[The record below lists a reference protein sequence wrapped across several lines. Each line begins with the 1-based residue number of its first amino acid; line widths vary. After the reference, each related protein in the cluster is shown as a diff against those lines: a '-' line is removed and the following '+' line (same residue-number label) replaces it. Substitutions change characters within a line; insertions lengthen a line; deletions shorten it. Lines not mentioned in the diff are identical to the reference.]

1 MTDAPANPKL
11 SNELSNPDLE
21 GLMKLSNRE
30 GVDIRP
36 TLLRVIT
43 DLYLQKSDHSAEASR
58 RYERLALKLIEHVDA
73 KTKATIAQKIAGYP
87 NAPASVRQ
95 RLLKEYI
102 KIKTPDEQALA
113 APVAQPAKPAEHKPA
128 ATGMAAAQ
136 ELSELF
142 FTANAEE
149 RRLILLNLPYAPIT
163 PAEPLEPTAAKA
175 VSQRLEAAALN
186 HRIEAFARELEQ
198 ALSISRDLAHRMV
211 TDPSGEPIVVAA
223 SALQMSAAVLQRI
236 LLCINPVI
244 SQSVQLVY
252 DLALLHEDLKAASA
266 LRMIAIW
273 QAAHR
278 PETHPG
284 TGSKSATTPQSAAPQ
299 EQHQSEQRQDDPRQ
313 AEQQPAARHAV
324 EQRTVEQR
332 RAAFSVI
339 RPKIL
344 WDQHG
349 KDRKTESA

>member
-1 MTDAPANPKL
+1 M
-11 SNELSNPDLE
+11 
-21 GLMKLSNRE
+21 
-30 GVDIRP
+30 
-36 TLLRVIT
+36 
-43 DLYLQKSDHSAEASR
+43 
-58 RYERLALKLIEHVDA
+58 
-73 KTKATIAQKIAGYP
+73 
-87 NAPASVRQ
+87 RQ

-102 KIKTPDEQALA
+102 KVKTPDEPVQV
-113 APVAQPAKPAEHKPA
+113 APAAQPVKPAEHKPA
-128 ATGMAAAQ
+128 ATSKAAAN

-163 PAEPLEPTAAKA
+163 PAAPLDPAAAKA

-198 ALSISRDLAHRMV
+198 ALSVSRALAHRMV

-284 TGSKSATTPQSAAPQ
+284 TESRSATTPQATARTSRHARANSARRNSSRSVGTPSSSAPWKSAAPPTR
-299 EQHQSEQRQDDPRQ
+299 SFVPRSSGASPPRTARPRARSALDPER
-313 AEQQPAARHAV
+313 
-324 EQRTVEQR
+324 
-332 RAAFSVI
+332 S
-339 RPKIL
+339 L
-344 WDQHG
+344 
-349 KDRKTESA
+349 